1 VGIIGTALGEAA
13 GMTMNQVG
21 TAMIA
26 ADIRREEN
34 EGRWAVERERI
45 AKDIILRREELNERR
60 READLRWGDDEGGS
74 GSSSGSKGKKGSLE
88 AVFADMIKK
97 NPELYGINQ
106 PLPGADKF
114 TTTIDVPAGD
124 GVGPPAP
131 EKKYD
136 AEGHERAKKGI
147 IDSNIERAGQ
157 VFKSKDYKD
166 LEEGKGQA
174 LLNKLFEQAQAET
187 DPAKREARVQDLNK
201 FAIAAGAK
209 DRFEVKDGTVVDVA
223 TGATRTTEVG
233 KSEIKKNEG
242 AANESNAD
250 ARKAAAKG
258 TDGMSKTELIQHN
271 TNLRATMGS
280 IERELKSERA
290 MLDAMGGKK
299 DSPERLEKISRI
311 NRLVKDLD
319 DTRAEINATDK
330 KVAAAREAPASD
342 KPKTDKP
349 KVDAKQ
355 PPKISEVTGAP
366 AGAKIGVHDS
376 KGWQVLDAKGK
387 VIGYVGN

>member
-1 VGIIGTALGEAA
+1 MGIIGTALGEAA

-60 READLRWGDDEGGS
+60 READLRWGDDGDGS
-74 GSSSGSKGKKGSLE
+74 GSGSGKGKKGGLE
-88 AVFADMIKK
+88 AVFADMVKK
-97 NPELYGINQ
+97 NPDLYGLNQ

-114 TTTIDVPAGD
+114 TTATEGAIDETS
-124 GVGPPAP
+124 VGPGPKI
-131 EKKYD
+131 ETYD
-136 AEGHERAKKGI
+136 AAGHAKAKQGI

-174 LLNKLFEQAQAET
+174 MLNKLFEQAQAET
-187 DPAKREARVQDLNK
+187 DPKKREARVQDLNK

-209 DRFEVKDGTVVDVA
+209 DRFEVKDGTVIDVA

-299 DSPERLEKISRI
+299 NSPERLEKIDRI

-330 KVAAAREAPASD
+330 KVASAREAPAID
-342 KPKTDKP
+342 KPKAEAKSNAPDAPTDP
-349 KVDAKQ
+349 AKREHNKKYNT
-355 PPKISEVTGAP
+355 PRGEMIWVSTKTE
-366 AGAKIGVHDS
+366 
-376 KGWQVLDAKGK
+376 KGWRKP
-387 VIGYVGN
+387 